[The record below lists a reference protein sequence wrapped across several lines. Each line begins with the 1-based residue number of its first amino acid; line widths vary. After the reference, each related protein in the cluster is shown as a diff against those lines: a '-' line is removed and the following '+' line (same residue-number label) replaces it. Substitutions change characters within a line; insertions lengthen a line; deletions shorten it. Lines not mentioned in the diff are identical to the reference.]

1 MKNWKRFA
9 IPALIGLAAVGLFIA
24 SKKTITLVIDG
35 ETKQINTHAMT
46 VGGVLQA
53 AGVTADSRDVL
64 QPPKGAVLWGDAT
77 ILLEHARPV
86 TIISP
91 ALGGSITFL
100 SHERIP
106 AKLGALVGLNITPSD
121 LILWNGVRL
130 PVDQPLPAAPD
141 YILQFKKAHTIEIE
155 ENSQVTRLESSGAT
169 VGMALWEAGI
179 RLSASDSL
187 SVPLESPLTDGT
199 NLKLT
204 RAMPVIIKI
213 SDQEISTRSSAPT
226 VGQALAA
233 AGVSLQGLDYS
244 IPSEDQPLP
253 PDGVLQIFRVREEV
267 KLEQTAIPFT
277 SEFVENPEIELDQRS
292 LVEAGQY
299 GVEVSRLRT
308 RYENGQ
314 EVSKQVDSQW
324 VAVEPKPEKIG
335 FGTKIVVRTI
345 DTPAGPLEYWRAV
358 PVYAT
363 SYSPCRSGTT
373 KCYFGTT
380 SGRPV
385 QRGVIGVTRQWYSLL
400 ANQPVYVPGYGTGA
414 IADVGGGI
422 PGKYWI
428 DLGFTDEDF
437 EPWHQNTILYF
448 LTPVP
453 ASVPWILP

>member
-1 MKNWKRFA
+1 MKKWKLYA
-9 IPALIGLAAVGLFIA
+9 IPVLIGLAVAGLFLA
-24 SKKTITLVIDG
+24 SKKTVTLVIDG

-46 VGGVLQA
+46 VGGALQA
-53 AGVTADSRDVL
+53 ADVTFSSRDVL

-77 ILLEHARPV
+77 ITLEHARPV

-106 AKLGALVGLNITPSD
+106 ARLGALVGLNISPSD
-121 LILWNGVRL
+121 LILWNSVRL
-130 PVDQPLPAAPD
+130 PVGQPLPAAPD
-141 YILQFKKAHTIEIE
+141 YILQFKKASTIEIE
-155 ENSQVTRLESSGAT
+155 ENGQVARLESTGAT
-169 VGMALWEAGI
+169 VGMALWEAGV
-179 RLSASDSL
+179 RLSASDSI
-187 SVPLESPLTDGT
+187 SVPLESPPPDEID
-199 NLKLT
+199 LKLT
-204 RAMPVIIKI
+204 RAAPILIKI
-213 SDQEISTRSSAPT
+213 GDQEISTRSSAST

-233 AGVSLQGLDYS
+233 AGVALQGLDYS

-253 PDGVLQIFRVREEV
+253 PDGILQVFRVREEV
-267 KLEQTAIPFT
+267 TLEQTAIPYK
-277 SEFVENPEIELDQRS
+277 SEFVENPEVELDQRS
-292 LVEAGQY
+292 LVEVGQY

-314 EVSKQVDSQW
+314 EVSKQVESQW

-335 FGTKIVVRTI
+335 YGTKIVIRTI

-373 KCYFGTT
+373 KCYFGTS

-400 ANQPVYVPGYGTGA
+400 ANQPVYVPGYGAGV

-448 LTPVP
+448 LTPAP
-453 ASVPWILP
+453 AIVPWILP